1 MRGGGSDVDT
11 VPGIVKGFTAHHYV
25 INFICFIVDRIH
37 GDTRL
42 VIFLYKIFIC
52 QT

>member
-1 MRGGGSDVDT
+1 MHGDRGGVDT
-11 VPGIVKGFTAHHYV
+11 VPGIVKGFAAHHYV
-25 INFICFIVDRIH
+25 INFICFTVDRIR
-37 GDTRL
+37 GDSCP